1 MPGRHRRSAWLQIK
15 CCPSRTDLPTGS
27 WVTLIQFSCSTRAN
41 WLTFQSLFAWCL
53 EACPPKTWHL
63 HYYFN
68 ISVKFIIA
76 LLQLIGS
83 NVEFM
88 RLRANISLKP
98 LSTKITNHRGQKFLM
113 LRKSSPTQNS
123 KVNFVGHNNKF
134 VNTYSNSGI
143 FKNLLASE
151 SIMFS
156 A

>member
-1 MPGRHRRSAWLQIK
+1 MRNRCVAGYAWAPICKLNVA
-15 CCPSRTDLPTGS
+15 RADLPTGS

-113 LRKSSPTQNS
+113 LKKSSPTQNS
-123 KVNFVGHNNKF
+123 KVNFVGHNKF
-134 VNTYSNSGI
+134 VNIYSNSGI
-143 FKNLLASE
+143 F
-151 SIMFS
+151 F
-156 A
+156 